1 MDSTAKVVQGLC
13 KIFVMMVLAIIIVS
27 VAFLSG
33 FGAGFSLAPVQQ
45 APVAVAPVAAAGEEP
60 PEFAVFWEAW
70 HLIESEFYG
79 ELPTM
84 QEVTY
89 GAIRGVLVALG
100 DDGTS
105 FIDPEHAAVMRED
118 ITGSFEGIGAVV
130 NMLPNGR
137 LIIVEP
143 LPGRPAAQAGIQRGD
158 LVIQVDDTPIQNMT
172 LMEAISLIR
181 GPAGTTVRLTIL
193 RKGVKDP
200 FEVTIVRERI
210 ELEIVESR
218 MLDDDIAYVKLAEF
232 NATATKELKKALREL
247 MAQEPKGLI
256 FDLRSNPGGF
266 LQTSVEVASQ
276 FLDEGLVLTEKG
288 KGGLERKHTVEGGG
302 LATEVPLVVLVNVG
316 SASAS
321 EIVAGA
327 IQDSSRG
334 ILVGERTFGKGSV
347 QLPHT
352 LSDGSELRITIARWF
367 TPKEREIQGIG
378 IIPDIEVEM
387 TLEDLEAGH
396 DPQLERAVEYLLIGK

>member
-1 MDSTAKVVQGLC
+1 MDSKVKVVQGLC
-13 KIFVMMVLAIIIVS
+13 KIFVMMVLSIVIVS
-27 VAFLSG
+27 MAFLSG
-33 FGAGFSLAPVQQ
+33 FGAGFTLAP
-45 APVAVAPVAAAGEEP
+45 ARSAPVAAAGEEP

-70 HLIESEFYG
+70 HLIENEFYG

-89 GAIRGVLVALG
+89 GAIRGVLVAIG

-105 FIDPEHAAVMRED
+105 FIDPERAAIMRED
-118 ITGSFEGIGAVV
+118 ITGGFEGIGAVV

-143 LPGRPAAQAGIQRGD
+143 LPGRPAAQAGILQGD
-158 LVIQVDDTPIQNMT
+158 LVLQVDDTPIQNMT
-172 LMEAISLIR
+172 LMEAVSLIR
-181 GPAGTTVRLTIL
+181 GPEGSTVRLTIL
-193 RKGVKDP
+193 RKGVKEP
-200 FEVTIVRERI
+200 FEVTIVRARI
-210 ELEIVESR
+210 EIEVVESR
-218 MLDDDIAYVKLAEF
+218 MLDDDIAYVRLTEF
-232 NATATKELKKALREL
+232 NAKATKELKEALREL
-247 MAQEPKGLI
+247 MAQEPQGLI

-276 FLDEGLVLTEKG
+276 FLDGGLVLIEKG
-288 KGGLERKHTVEGGG
+288 RGDLEKEYLVESGG
-302 LATEVPLVVLVNVG
+302 LATEVPLVVLVNMG

-327 IQDSSRG
+327 IQDSGRG

-352 LSDGSELRITIARWF
+352 LSDGSELRVTIARWF
-367 TPKEREIQGIG
+367 TPKGREIQGTG
-378 IIPDIEVEM
+378 IFPDIEVEM
-387 TLEDLEAGH
+387 TLEDLEAGR
-396 DPQLERAVEYLLIGK
+396 DPQLERAVEYLLTER

>member
-1 MDSTAKVVQGLC
+1 MDSTVKVVQGLC
-13 KIFVMMVLAIIIVS
+13 KILVMMVLAIVIVS
-27 VAFLSG
+27 IAFLSG
-33 FGAGFSLAPVQQ
+33 FVAGFSLAP
-45 APVAVAPVAAAGEEP
+45 ARPAPVAAAGEGP

-79 ELPTM
+79 DLPTM

-89 GAIRGVLVALG
+89 GAIRGVLVAIG
-100 DDGTS
+100 DDDTS
-105 FIDPEHAAVMRED
+105 FIDPEHAAIMRED
-118 ITGSFEGIGAVV
+118 ITGGFEGIGAVV

-143 LPGRPAAQAGIQRGD
+143 LPGRPAAQAGLQRGD
-158 LVIQVDDTPIQNMT
+158 LVLKVDDTPIQNMT
-172 LMEAISLIR
+172 LIEAVSLIR

-193 RKGVKDP
+193 RKGVREP

-210 ELEIVESR
+210 ELKVVESR
-218 MLDDDIAYVKLAEF
+218 MLDDSIAYVRLTEF
-232 NATATKELKKALREL
+232 NAQATKELKDALREL

-276 FLDEGLVLTEKG
+276 FLDEGLVLTEKA
-288 KGGLERKHTVEGGG
+288 KGGFEREYPVESGG
-302 LATEVPLVVLVNVG
+302 LATEVPLVVLINMG

-327 IQDSSRG
+327 IQDSGRG
-334 ILVGERTFGKGSV
+334 ILIGERTLGKASV

-352 LSDGSELRITIARWF
+352 LSDGSELRVTIARWF
-367 TPKEREIQGIG
+367 TPKGHEIQGIG

-387 TLEDLEAGH
+387 TQEDLEAGR
-396 DPQLERAVEYLLIGK
+396 DLQLERAVEYLLTGK

>member
-1 MDSTAKVVQGLC
+1 MDSTTKVVQGLF
-13 KIFVMMVLAIIIVS
+13 KLFVMMVLAIVVVS

-33 FGAGFSLAPVQQ
+33 FGAGFILAPTR
-45 APVAVAPVAAAGEEP
+45 PAPVAAASEEP
-60 PEFAVFWEAW
+60 SEFAVFWEAW
-70 HLIESEFYG
+70 HLIENEFYG
-79 ELPTM
+79 DLPTM

-89 GAIRGVLVALG
+89 GAIRGVLTAIG

-105 FIDPEHAAVMRED
+105 FIDPEHAAIMRED
-118 ITGSFEGIGAVV
+118 ITGGFEGIGAVV

-143 LPGRPAAQAGIQRGD
+143 LQGRPAIQAGIQRGD
-158 LVIQVDDTPIQNMT
+158 LVLKVDDTPIQNMT
-172 LMEAISLIR
+172 LTEAVSLIR

-193 RKGVKDP
+193 RKGVREP
-200 FEVTIVRERI
+200 FEVAIVRERI
-210 ELEIVESR
+210 EIEVVESR
-218 MLDDDIAYVKLAEF
+218 MLDDDIAYVRLTEF
-232 NATATKELKKALREL
+232 NAKATRELREALREL

-266 LQTSVEVASQ
+266 LQTSVEVTSQ

-288 KGGLERKHTVEGGG
+288 RGSLEEEYPVESGG

-327 IQDSSRG
+327 IQDSGRG

-352 LSDGSELRITIARWF
+352 LSDGSELRVTIARWF
-367 TPKEREIQGIG
+367 TPKGREIQGIG
-378 IIPDIEVEM
+378 ILPDIEVEI
-387 TLEDLEAGH
+387 TQEDLEAGK
-396 DPQLERAVEYLLIGK
+396 DPQLERAVEYLLTGR

>member
-13 KIFVMMVLAIIIVS
+13 KIFVMMMLAIIIVS
-27 VAFLSG
+27 AAFLSG
-33 FGAGFSLAPVQQ
+33 FGAGFSLAPTQP
-45 APVAVAPVAAAGEEP
+45 ASIVAAAGEEP

-79 ELPTM
+79 DVPTM
-84 QEVTY
+84 QEVAY

-143 LPGRPAAQAGIQRGD
+143 LPGRPAARAGLQRDD
-158 LVIQVDDTPIQNMT
+158 LVIKVGDTPIQNMT
-172 LMEAISLIR
+172 LMEAVSLIR

-193 RKGVKDP
+193 RRGVKEP
-200 FEVTIVRERI
+200 FEVPIVRERI
-210 ELEIVESR
+210 EIEVVESR
-218 MLDDDIAYVKLAEF
+218 MLDDDIAYVKLTEF
-232 NATATKELKKALREL
+232 NAKATKELEETLREL

-256 FDLRSNPGGF
+256 FDLRGNLGGY

-288 KGGLERKHTVEGGG
+288 KGNLEKEYSVESGG

-327 IQDSSRG
+327 IQDSGRG

-352 LSDGSELRITIARWF
+352 LSDGSELRVTIARWF
-367 TPKEREIQGIG
+367 TPKGHEIQGIG
-378 IIPDIEVEM
+378 ILPDIEVEM
-387 TLEDLEAGH
+387 TLEDLEADR
-396 DPQLERAVEYLLIGK
+396 DPQLERAVEYLLTEK

>member
-1 MDSTAKVVQGLC
+1 MDSTVKVVQGLC
-13 KIFVMMVLAIIIVS
+13 KIFLMMLLAILIVS

-33 FGAGFSLAPVQQ
+33 FGAGFSLAP
-45 APVAVAPVAAAGEEP
+45 ARPAPVAAAGEEP
-60 PEFAVFWEAW
+60 SEFAVFWEAW

-79 ELPTM
+79 DLPTM

-89 GAIRGVLVALG
+89 GAIRGVLAALG

-105 FIDPEHAAVMRED
+105 FIDPEYAAVMRED

-143 LPGRPAAQAGIQRGD
+143 LPGRPAALAGLQRDD

-172 LMEAISLIR
+172 LMEAVSLIR

-193 RKGVKDP
+193 RRGVKEP
-200 FEVTIVRERI
+200 FEVPIVRERI
-210 ELEIVESR
+210 EIEVVESR

-232 NATATKELKKALREL
+232 NAKATKELKEALREL

-256 FDLRSNPGGF
+256 FDLRGNLGGY

-288 KGGLERKHTVEGGG
+288 KGNLQKEYPVEGGG

-327 IQDSSRG
+327 IQDSGRG

-352 LSDGSELRITIARWF
+352 LSDGSELRVTIARWF
-367 TPKEREIQGIG
+367 TPKGREIQGIG
-378 IIPDIEVEM
+378 ILPDIEVEM
-387 TLEDLEAGH
+387 TLEDLEADR
-396 DPQLERAVEYLLIGK
+396 DPQLERAVEYLLTEK

>member
-1 MDSTAKVVQGLC
+1 MDSTVKVVQGLC
-13 KIFVMMVLAIIIVS
+13 KLFVMMLLAILIVS

-33 FGAGFSLAPVQQ
+33 FGAGFSLAPTP
-45 APVAVAPVAAAGEEP
+45 AAAVAAAGEEP
-60 PEFAVFWEAW
+60 SEFAVFWEAW

-79 ELPTM
+79 DLPTM

-89 GAIRGVLVALG
+89 GAIRGVLLALG

-105 FIDPEHAAVMRED
+105 FIDPERAAIMRED
-118 ITGSFEGIGAVV
+118 ITGGFEGIGAVV

-137 LIIVEP
+137 LTIVEP

-158 LVIQVDDTPIQNMT
+158 LVLKVDDTPIQNMT
-172 LMEAISLIR
+172 LMEAVSLIR

-193 RKGVKDP
+193 RKGVKEP
-200 FEVTIVRERI
+200 FEVSVVRERI
-210 ELEIVESR
+210 EIEVVESR
-218 MLDDDIAYVKLAEF
+218 MLDDGIAYVRLTEF
-232 NATATKELKKALREL
+232 NAKATKELKKALQEL

-266 LQTSVEVASQ
+266 LQTSVEVTSQ
-276 FLDEGLVLTEKG
+276 FLDGGLVLTEKG
-288 KGGLERKHTVEGGG
+288 KGGLEREYPVERGG
-302 LATEVPLVVLVNVG
+302 LAAEVPLVVLVNAG

-327 IQDSSRG
+327 IQDAGRG

-352 LSDGSELRITIARWF
+352 LSDGSELRVTIARWF
-367 TPKEREIQGIG
+367 TPKGREIQSLGV
-378 IIPDIEVEM
+378 IPDIEVEM
-387 TLEDLEAGH
+387 TLEDLEAGQ
-396 DPQLERAVEYLLIGK
+396 DPQLERAVEYLLTEK

>member
-1 MDSTAKVVQGLC
+1 MDSTGKVVQSLC
-13 KIFVMMVLAIIIVS
+13 KIFVMMVLAILIVS

-33 FGAGFSLAPVQQ
+33 FGAGFSLAPARP
-45 APVAVAPVAAAGEEP
+45 APVVAAGEEP

-79 ELPTM
+79 DLPTM

-105 FIDPEHAAVMRED
+105 FIDPERAAIMRED
-118 ITGSFEGIGAVV
+118 ITGGFEGIGAVV

-137 LIIVEP
+137 LVIVEP

-158 LVIQVDDTPIQNMT
+158 LVLKVDDTPIQNMT
-172 LMEAISLIR
+172 LMEAVSLIR
-181 GPAGTTVRLTIL
+181 GPAGTTVRLSIL
-193 RKGVKDP
+193 RKGVKEP
-200 FEVTIVRERI
+200 FEVAIVRERI
-210 ELEIVESR
+210 ELEVIESR
-218 MLDDDIAYVKLAEF
+218 MLDDDIAYIRLTEF
-232 NATATKELKKALREL
+232 NAKATKELKEALREL

-266 LQTSVEVASQ
+266 LQTSVEVTSQ

-288 KGGLERKHTVEGGG
+288 KEGVEKEHPVESGG
-302 LATEVPLVVLVNVG
+302 LATEVPLVVLINVG

-327 IQDSSRG
+327 IQDAGRG

-347 QLPHT
+347 RHYPRH
-352 LSDGSELRITIARWF
+352 
-367 TPKEREIQGIG
+367 
-378 IIPDIEVEM
+378 
-387 TLEDLEAGH
+387 
-396 DPQLERAVEYLLIGK
+396 

>member
-1 MDSTAKVVQGLC
+1 MDSTVKVVQGLC
-13 KIFVMMVLAIIIVS
+13 KIFLMMVLAILIVS
-27 VAFLSG
+27 AAFLSG
-33 FGAGFSLAPVQQ
+33 FGAGFSLAPAQ
-45 APVAVAPVAAAGEEP
+45 PAPVAAAGEEP
-60 PEFAVFWEAW
+60 SEFAVFWEAW

-79 ELPTM
+79 DLPTM

-89 GAIRGVLVALG
+89 GAIRGVLAALG

-105 FIDPEHAAVMRED
+105 FIDPEYAAVMRED

-172 LMEAISLIR
+172 LMEAVGLIR
-181 GPAGTTVRLTIL
+181 GPAGSTVRLTIL
-193 RKGVKDP
+193 RQGVREP
-200 FEVTIVRERI
+200 FEVAIVRERI
-210 ELEIVESR
+210 ELEVVESR
-218 MLDDDIAYVKLAEF
+218 MLDDDIAYVKLTEF
-232 NATATKELKKALREL
+232 NAKATKELKEALREL
-247 MAQEPKGLI
+247 MREEPKGLI
-256 FDLRSNPGGF
+256 FDLRSNPGGY
-266 LQTSVEVASQ
+266 LQTSVEVTSQ
-276 FLDEGLVLTEKG
+276 FLDEGLVITERG
-288 KGGLERKHTVEGGG
+288 KGGIESEYSVEGGG

-327 IQDSSRG
+327 IQDTGRG

-352 LSDGSELRITIARWF
+352 LSDGSELRVTIARWF
-367 TPKEREIQGIG
+367 TPKGREIQGIG

-387 TLEDLEAGH
+387 TMEDLEAGR
-396 DPQLERAVEYLLIGK
+396 DPQLERAVEYLLTGK

>member
-1 MDSTAKVVQGLC
+1 MDSTVKVVQGLC
-13 KIFVMMVLAIIIVS
+13 KIFVMMVLAITIVS

-33 FGAGFSLAPVQQ
+33 FGAGFSLAPTR
-45 APVAVAPVAAAGEEP
+45 PSPVAAAGGEP

-79 ELPTM
+79 DLPTM
-84 QEVTY
+84 QEVAY

-105 FIDPEHAAVMRED
+105 FIDPEYAAVMRED

-143 LPGRPAAQAGIQRGD
+143 LPGRPAALAGLQRDD

-172 LMEAISLIR
+172 LMEAVSLIR

-193 RKGVKDP
+193 RRGVKEP
-200 FEVTIVRERI
+200 FEVPIVRERI
-210 ELEIVESR
+210 EIEVVESR
-218 MLDDDIAYVKLAEF
+218 MLDDDIAYVKLTEF
-232 NATATKELKKALREL
+232 NAKATKELKEALREL
-247 MAQEPKGLI
+247 MAHEPKGLI
-256 FDLRSNPGGF
+256 FDLRGNLGGY

-288 KGGLERKHTVEGGG
+288 KGNLKRNT
-302 LATEVPLVVLVNVG
+302 
-316 SASAS
+316 
-321 EIVAGA
+321 
-327 IQDSSRG
+327 
-334 ILVGERTFGKGSV
+334 
-347 QLPHT
+347 QL
-352 LSDGSELRITIARWF
+352 
-367 TPKEREIQGIG
+367 
-378 IIPDIEVEM
+378 
-387 TLEDLEAGH
+387 
-396 DPQLERAVEYLLIGK
+396 RAAVWLPRCH

>member
-1 MDSTAKVVQGLC
+1 M
-13 KIFVMMVLAIIIVS
+13 AI
-27 VAFLSG
+27 
-33 FGAGFSLAPVQQ
+33 
-45 APVAVAPVAAAGEEP
+45 
-60 PEFAVFWEAW
+60 
-70 HLIESEFYG
+70 
-79 ELPTM
+79 
-84 QEVTY
+84 
-89 GAIRGVLVALG
+89 G

-143 LPGRPAAQAGIQRGD
+143 LPGRPALQAGLQRGD
-158 LVIQVDDTPIQNMT
+158 LVLKVDDTPIQNMT
-172 LMEAISLIR
+172 LMEAVSLIR
-181 GPAGTTVRLTIL
+181 GPAGTTVHLTIL
-193 RKGVKDP
+193 RKGVREP
-200 FEVTIVRERI
+200 FEVAIVRERI
-210 ELEIVESR
+210 ELEVVESR

-232 NATATKELKKALREL
+232 NAKATKELKKVLQDM

-256 FDLRSNPGGF
+256 LDLRSNPGGY

-288 KGGLERKHTVEGGG
+288 KGNLEREYPAEDDG
-302 LATEVPLVVLVNVG
+302 LATEVPLAVLVNAG

-327 IQDSSRG
+327 IQDSGRG

-352 LSDGSELRITIARWF
+352 LSDGSELRVTIARWF
-367 TPKEREIQGIG
+367 TPKGREIQGIG
-378 IIPDIEVEM
+378 ILPDIEVEM
-387 TLEDLEAGH
+387 TPEDLEAGH
-396 DPQLERAVEYLLIGK
+396 DPQLERAVEYLLTEK

>member
-1 MDSTAKVVQGLC
+1 
-13 KIFVMMVLAIIIVS
+13 MMVLAIIIVS
-27 VAFLSG
+27 AAFLSG
-33 FGAGFSLAPVQQ
+33 FGAGFSLAP
-45 APVAVAPVAAAGEEP
+45 ARPSPVVAAGGEP
-60 PEFAVFWEAW
+60 SEFAVFWEAW

-79 ELPTM
+79 DLPTM

-105 FIDPEHAAVMRED
+105 FIDPEYAAVMRED

-143 LPGRPAAQAGIQRGD
+143 LPGRPAIRAGLQRDD
-158 LVIQVDDTPIQNMT
+158 LVIKVDDTPVQNMT
-172 LMEAISLIR
+172 LTEAVSLIR

-193 RKGVKDP
+193 RKGVREP

-210 ELEIVESR
+210 EIEVVESR

-232 NATATKELKKALREL
+232 NAKATSELKEALREL
-247 MAQEPKGLI
+247 MAQEPQGLI

-276 FLDEGLVLTEKG
+276 FLDEGLVLAEKG
-288 KGGLERKHTVEGGG
+288 KGGLEREYPVESGG

-327 IQDSSRG
+327 IQDSGRG

-352 LSDGSELRITIARWF
+352 LSDGSDLRITIARWF
-367 TPKEREIQGIG
+367 TPKGREIQGIG

-387 TLEDLEAGH
+387 TMEDLEAGH
-396 DPQLERAVEYLLIGK
+396 DPQLERAVEYLLTGK

>member
-1 MDSTAKVVQGLC
+1 MDSTVKVVQGLC
-13 KIFVMMVLAIIIVS
+13 KLFVMMVLAIIVVS

-33 FGAGFSLAPVQQ
+33 FGAGFSLASTQPS
-45 APVAVAPVAAAGEEP
+45 PAAAGEEA

-70 HLIESEFYG
+70 HLIENEFYG
-79 ELPTM
+79 DLPTM

-89 GAIRGVLVALG
+89 GAIRGVLVAIG

-105 FIDPEHAAVMRED
+105 FIDPEHAAIMRED
-118 ITGSFEGIGAVV
+118 ITGGFEGIGAVV

-143 LPGRPAAQAGIQRGD
+143 LPGRPAAQAGVQQGD
-158 LVIQVDDTPIQNMT
+158 LVLQVDDTPIQNMT
-172 LMEAISLIR
+172 LIEAVSLIR

-193 RKGVKDP
+193 RRGVREP

-210 ELEIVESR
+210 ELEVVESR
-218 MLDDDIAYVKLAEF
+218 MLDDDIAYVRLTEF
-232 NATATKELKKALREL
+232 NAKATKELKEALQEL
-247 MAQEPKGLI
+247 MAQEPKGMI

-276 FLDEGLVLTEKG
+276 FLDGGLVLTEKG
-288 KGGLERKHTVEGGG
+288 KGDREEKFPVMSGG
-302 LATEVPLVVLVNVG
+302 LATEVPLVVLVNAG

-327 IQDSSRG
+327 IQDSGRG

-352 LSDGSELRITIARWF
+352 LSDGSELRVTIARWF
-367 TPKEREIQGIG
+367 TPKGHEIQGIG
-378 IIPDIEVEM
+378 VIPDIEVET

-396 DPQLERAVEYLLIGK
+396 DPPLERAVEYLLTGK

>member
-1 MDSTAKVVQGLC
+1 MDSTSKIVQGLF
-13 KIFVMMVLAIIIVS
+13 KIFVMMVLAIIVVS
-27 VAFLSG
+27 AAFLSG
-33 FGAGFSLAPVQQ
+33 FGAGFSLAP
-45 APVAVAPVAAAGEEP
+45 ARPSPVAAAGEEP
-60 PEFAVFWEAW
+60 PEFAVFWEAL

-105 FIDPEHAAVMRED
+105 FIDPERAAVMRED
-118 ITGSFEGIGAVV
+118 ITGGFEGIGAVV

-137 LIIVEP
+137 LTIVEP
-143 LPGRPAAQAGIQRGD
+143 LPGRPAAQAGLQPGD
-158 LVIQVDDTPIQNMT
+158 LVLQVDDTPIQNMT
-172 LMEAISLIR
+172 LIEAVSLIR
-181 GPAGTTVRLTIL
+181 GPAGSTVRLTIL
-193 RKGVKDP
+193 RKGVKEP
-200 FEVTIVRERI
+200 FEVAIVRARI
-210 ELEIVESR
+210 EIEVVESR
-218 MLDDDIAYVKLAEF
+218 MLDGNIAYVRLAEF
-232 NATATKELKKALREL
+232 NAKATKELQEALREL
-247 MAQEPKGLI
+247 LAQEPTGLI
-256 FDLRSNPGGF
+256 FDLRSNPGGY
-266 LQTSVEVASQ
+266 LQTSVEVTSQ
-276 FLDEGLVLTEKG
+276 FIDEGLALTEKG
-288 KGGLERKHTVEGGG
+288 KDDLERQYRVESGG
-302 LATEVPLVVLVNVG
+302 LATEVPLVVLVNAG

-327 IQDSSRG
+327 IQDSGRG
-334 ILVGERTFGKGSV
+334 ILIGERTFGKGSV

-367 TPKEREIQGIG
+367 TPKGREIQGVG

-396 DPQLERAVEYLLIGK
+396 DLQLERAVEYLLTGK

>member
-1 MDSTAKVVQGLC
+1 MDSTVKVVQGLC
-13 KIFVMMVLAIIIVS
+13 KIFVMMVLAILIVS

-33 FGAGFSLAPVQQ
+33 FGAGFSLAP
-45 APVAVAPVAAAGEEP
+45 ARPAPVAAAGEGP
-60 PEFAVFWEAW
+60 SEFAVFWEAW

-79 ELPTM
+79 DLPTM

-158 LVIQVDDTPIQNMT
+158 LVLKVDDTPIQNMT
-172 LMEAISLIR
+172 LMEAVSLIR
-181 GPAGTTVRLTIL
+181 GPAGTTVHLTVL
-193 RKGVKDP
+193 RKGVKEP
-200 FEVTIVRERI
+200 FEVTIVRERV
-210 ELEIVESR
+210 ELEVVESR
-218 MLDDDIAYVKLAEF
+218 MLDDDIAYVRLTEF
-232 NATATKELKKALREL
+232 NAKATKELTKALREL

-266 LQTSVEVASQ
+266 LQTSVEVTSQ

-288 KGGLERKHTVEGGG
+288 KGGVEKAHPVESGG
-302 LATEVPLVVLVNVG
+302 LATEVPLVVLINVG

-327 IQDSSRG
+327 IQDSGRG
-334 ILVGERTFGKGSV
+334 ILVGERSFGKGSV

-352 LSDGSELRITIARWF
+352 LSDGSELRVTIARWF
-367 TPKEREIQGIG
+367 TPKDREIQGLG

-387 TLEDLEAGH
+387 TLEDLEAGN
-396 DPQLERAVEYLLIGK
+396 DPQLERAVEYLLTEK

>member
-1 MDSTAKVVQGLC
+1 MDSTSKIVQGLF
-13 KIFVMMVLAIIIVS
+13 KIFVMMVLAIIVVS
-27 VAFLSG
+27 AAFLSG
-33 FGAGFSLAPVQQ
+33 FGAGFSLAP
-45 APVAVAPVAAAGEEP
+45 ARPSPVAAAGEEP
-60 PEFAVFWEAW
+60 SEFAVFWEAW

-105 FIDPEHAAVMRED
+105 FIDPERAAVMRED
-118 ITGSFEGIGAVV
+118 ITGGFEGIGAVV

-137 LIIVEP
+137 LTIVEP
-143 LPGRPAAQAGIQRGD
+143 LPGRPAAQAGLQPGD
-158 LVIQVDDTPIQNMT
+158 LVLQVDDTPIQNMT
-172 LMEAISLIR
+172 LIEAVSLIR
-181 GPAGTTVRLTIL
+181 GPAGSTVRLTIL
-193 RKGVKDP
+193 RKGVKEP
-200 FEVTIVRERI
+200 FEVAIVRARI
-210 ELEIVESR
+210 EIEVVESR
-218 MLDDDIAYVKLAEF
+218 MLDGDIAYVRLAEF
-232 NATATKELKKALREL
+232 NAKATKELQEALREL
-247 MAQEPKGLI
+247 LAQEPTGLI
-256 FDLRSNPGGF
+256 FDLRSNPGGY
-266 LQTSVEVASQ
+266 LQTSVEVTSQ
-276 FLDEGLVLTEKG
+276 FIDEGLALTEKG
-288 KGGLERKHTVEGGG
+288 RGDLEREYRVESGG
-302 LATEVPLVVLVNVG
+302 LATEVPLVVLVNAG

-327 IQDSSRG
+327 IQDSGRG
-334 ILVGERTFGKGSV
+334 ILIGERTFGKGSV

-367 TPKEREIQGIG
+367 TPKGREIQGVG

-396 DPQLERAVEYLLIGK
+396 DLQLERAVEYLLTGK

>member
-13 KIFVMMVLAIIIVS
+13 KIFVMMVLTILIVS

-33 FGAGFSLAPVQQ
+33 FGAGFSLAPNRP
-45 APVAVAPVAAAGEEP
+45 APVSAAGEEP

-70 HLIESEFYG
+70 HLIEGEFYG
-79 ELPTM
+79 DLPTM
-84 QEVTY
+84 PEVTY
-89 GAIRGVLVALG
+89 GAIRGVLVTLG

-105 FIDPEHAAVMRED
+105 FIDPERAAVMRED
-118 ITGSFEGIGAVV
+118 ITGGFEGIGAVV

-143 LPGRPAAQAGIQRGD
+143 LPGRPAAQSGIQQGD
-158 LVIQVDDTPIQNMT
+158 LVLKVDDTPIQNMT
-172 LMEAISLIR
+172 LLEAVSLIR

-193 RKGVKDP
+193 RKGVKEP
-200 FEVTIVRERI
+200 FEVAVVRERI
-210 ELEIVESR
+210 EIEVVESR
-218 MLDDDIAYVKLAEF
+218 MLDDDIAYVRLAEF
-232 NATATKELKKALREL
+232 NAKATKELKETLREL
-247 MAQEPKGLI
+247 MIQEPKGLI

-288 KGGLERKHTVEGGG
+288 KDGLEREYPVESGG
-302 LATEVPLVVLVNVG
+302 LATEVPLVVLVNAG

-327 IQDSSRG
+327 IQDSGRG

-352 LSDGSELRITIARWF
+352 LSDGSELRVTIARWF
-367 TPKEREIQGIG
+367 TPKGREIQGIG
-378 IIPDIEVEM
+378 IIPDIEVET

-396 DPQLERAVEYLLIGK
+396 DLPLERAVEYLVTGK

>member
-1 MDSTAKVVQGLC
+1 MDSTTKVVQGLC

-33 FGAGFSLAPVQQ
+33 FGAGFTLAPTR
-45 APVAVAPVAAAGEEP
+45 PAPVAAAGEEP
-60 PEFAVFWEAW
+60 SEFAVFWEAW
-70 HLIESEFYG
+70 QLIESEFYG

-105 FIDPEHAAVMRED
+105 FIDPERAAVMRED
-118 ITGSFEGIGAVV
+118 ITGGFEGIGAVV

-143 LPGRPAAQAGIQRGD
+143 LPGRPAAQAGIQQGD
-158 LVIQVDDTPIQNMT
+158 LVLQVNDTPIQNMT
-172 LMEAISLIR
+172 LIEAVSLIR
-181 GPAGTTVRLTIL
+181 GPAGSTVRLTIL
-193 RKGVKDP
+193 RKGVKEP
-200 FEVTIVRERI
+200 FEVAIVRERI
-210 ELEIVESR
+210 EIEVVESR
-218 MLDDDIAYVKLAEF
+218 MLDDNIAYVKLTEF
-232 NATATKELKKALREL
+232 NAKATKELKEALQDL
-247 MAQEPKGLI
+247 LAQEPRGLI
-256 FDLRSNPGGF
+256 FDLRSNPGGY
-266 LQTSVEVASQ
+266 LQTSVEVTSQ
-276 FLDEGLVLTEKG
+276 FLDEGPVLVEKG
-288 KGGLERKHTVEGGG
+288 KGGLERQYPVESGG
-302 LATEVPLVVLVNVG
+302 LATEVPLVVLINMA

-327 IQDSSRG
+327 IQDSGRG

-352 LSDGSELRITIARWF
+352 LSDGSELRVTIARWF
-367 TPKEREIQGIG
+367 TPKGREIQGIG
-378 IIPDIEVEM
+378 IIPDIEIEM

-396 DPQLERAVEYLLIGK
+396 DPQLERAVEYLLTGK

>member
-1 MDSTAKVVQGLC
+1 MDSTVKVVQGLC
-13 KIFVMMVLAIIIVS
+13 KIFVMMVLSIVIVS

-33 FGAGFSLAPVQQ
+33 FGAGFTLAP
-45 APVAVAPVAAAGEEP
+45 ARPAPVAAAGEEP

-70 HLIESEFYG
+70 HLIENEFYG

-89 GAIRGVLVALG
+89 GAIRGVLVAIG

-105 FIDPEHAAVMRED
+105 FIDPERAAIMRED
-118 ITGSFEGIGAVV
+118 ITGGFEGIGAVV

-143 LPGRPAAQAGIQRGD
+143 LPGRPAAQAGIQQGD
-158 LVIQVDDTPIQNMT
+158 LVLQVDDTPIQNMT
-172 LMEAISLIR
+172 LMEAVSLIR
-181 GPAGTTVRLTIL
+181 GPEGSTVRLTIL
-193 RKGVKDP
+193 RQGVKEP
-200 FEVTIVRERI
+200 FEVAIVRARI
-210 ELEIVESR
+210 EIEVVESR
-218 MLDDDIAYVKLAEF
+218 MLEDDIAYVKLTEF
-232 NATATKELKKALREL
+232 NVKATKELKEALQEL
-247 MAQEPKGLI
+247 MAQEPQGLI

-276 FLDEGLVLTEKG
+276 FLDGGLVLTEKG
-288 KGGLERKHTVEGGG
+288 RGDLEKEYQVESGG
-302 LATEVPLVVLVNVG
+302 LATEVPLVVLVNMG

-327 IQDSSRG
+327 IQDSGRG

-352 LSDGSELRITIARWF
+352 LSDGSELRVTIARWF
-367 TPKEREIQGIG
+367 TPKGREIQGTG
-378 IIPDIEVEM
+378 IFPDIEVEM
-387 TLEDLEAGH
+387 TLEDLEAGR
-396 DPQLERAVEYLLIGK
+396 DPQLERAVEYLLTER

>member
-1 MDSTAKVVQGLC
+1 MDSKVKVVQGLC
-13 KIFVMMVLAIIIVS
+13 KLFVMMVLSIVIVS

-33 FGAGFSLAPVQQ
+33 FGAGFTLAPARP
-45 APVAVAPVAAAGEEP
+45 APVVAAGEEP

-70 HLIESEFYG
+70 QLIENQFYG

-89 GAIRGVLVALG
+89 GAIRGVLVAIG

-105 FIDPEHAAVMRED
+105 FIDPERAAIMRED
-118 ITGSFEGIGAVV
+118 ITGGFEGIGAVV

-143 LPGRPAAQAGIQRGD
+143 LPGRPAAQAGIQQGD
-158 LVIQVDDTPIQNMT
+158 LVLQVDDTPIQNMT
-172 LMEAISLIR
+172 LMEAVSLIR
-181 GPAGTTVRLTIL
+181 GPEGTTVRLTIL
-193 RKGVKDP
+193 R
-200 FEVTIVRERI
+200 VRARI
-210 ELEIVESR
+210 EVEVVQSR
-218 MLDDDIAYVKLAEF
+218 MLDDDIAYVKLTEF
-232 NATATKELKKALREL
+232 NAKATKELKEALQEL

-288 KGGLERKHTVEGGG
+288 RGGLEKEYPVESGG
-302 LATEVPLVVLVNVG
+302 LATEVPLVVLINMG

-327 IQDSSRG
+327 IQDSGRA
-334 ILVGERTFGKGSV
+334 ILVGERSFGKGSV

-352 LSDGSELRITIARWF
+352 LSDGSELRVTIARWF
-367 TPKEREIQGIG
+367 TPKGDEIQGIG

-387 TLEDLEAGH
+387 TLEDLEAGQ
-396 DPQLERAVEYLLIGK
+396 DPQLERAVEYLLSGK

>member
-1 MDSTAKVVQGLC
+1 MDSKVKVVQGLC
-13 KIFVMMVLAIIIVS
+13 KMFVMMVLSIVIVS

-33 FGAGFSLAPVQQ
+33 FGAGFTLAPARP
-45 APVAVAPVAAAGEEP
+45 APVVAAGEEP

-70 HLIESEFYG
+70 HLIENEFYG

-89 GAIRGVLVALG
+89 GAIRGVLVAIG

-105 FIDPEHAAVMRED
+105 FIDPERAAIMRED
-118 ITGSFEGIGAVV
+118 ITGGFEGIGAVV

-158 LVIQVDDTPIQNMT
+158 LVLQVDDTPIQNMT
-172 LMEAISLIR
+172 LIEAVSLIR
-181 GPAGTTVRLTIL
+181 GPAGSTVRLTIL
-193 RKGVKDP
+193 RKGVKEP
-200 FEVTIVRERI
+200 FEVTIVRARI
-210 ELEIVESR
+210 EVEVVESR
-218 MLDDDIAYVKLAEF
+218 MLDDDIAYVKLTEF
-232 NATATKELKKALREL
+232 NAKATKELEEALQEL
-247 MAQEPKGLI
+247 MAQEPRGLI

-288 KGGLERKHTVEGGG
+288 RGGLEKEYPVESGG
-302 LATEVPLVVLVNVG
+302 LATEVPLVVLINMG

-327 IQDSSRG
+327 IQDSGRG

-352 LSDGSELRITIARWF
+352 LSDGSELRVTIARWF
-367 TPKEREIQGIG
+367 TPKGDEIQGIG
-378 IIPDIEVEM
+378 IIPDIEMEM
-387 TLEDLEAGH
+387 TLEDLEAGQ
-396 DPQLERAVEYLLIGK
+396 DPQLDRAVEYLLTGK

>member
-1 MDSTAKVVQGLC
+1 MDSTSKIVQGLF
-13 KIFVMMVLAIIIVS
+13 KIFVMMVLAIIVVS
-27 VAFLSG
+27 AAFLSG
-33 FGAGFSLAPVQQ
+33 FGAGFSLAP
-45 APVAVAPVAAAGEEP
+45 ARPSPVAAAGEEP
-60 PEFAVFWEAW
+60 SEFAVFWEAW

-89 GAIRGVLVALG
+89 GAIRGVLVAVG

-105 FIDPEHAAVMRED
+105 FIDPERAAVMRED
-118 ITGSFEGIGAVV
+118 ITGGFEGIGAVV

-137 LIIVEP
+137 LTIVEP
-143 LPGRPAAQAGIQRGD
+143 LPGRPAAQAGLQQGD
-158 LVIQVDDTPIQNMT
+158 LVLQVDDTPIQNMT
-172 LMEAISLIR
+172 LIEAVSLIR
-181 GPAGTTVRLTIL
+181 GPAGSTVRLTIL
-193 RKGVKDP
+193 RKGVKEP
-200 FEVTIVRERI
+200 FEVAIVRARI
-210 ELEIVESR
+210 EIEVVESR
-218 MLDDDIAYVKLAEF
+218 MLDGDIAYVRLAEF
-232 NATATKELKKALREL
+232 NAKATKELQEALREL
-247 MAQEPKGLI
+247 LAQEPAGLI
-256 FDLRSNPGGF
+256 FDLRSNPGGY
-266 LQTSVEVASQ
+266 LQTSVEVTSQ
-276 FLDEGLVLTEKG
+276 FLDEGLALTEKG
-288 KGGLERKHTVEGGG
+288 RGDLDREYRVESGG
-302 LATEVPLVVLVNVG
+302 LATEVPLVVLVNAG

-327 IQDSSRG
+327 IQDSGRG

-367 TPKEREIQGIG
+367 TPKGREIQGIG

-396 DPQLERAVEYLLIGK
+396 DLQLERAVEYLLTGK

>member
-1 MDSTAKVVQGLC
+1 
-13 KIFVMMVLAIIIVS
+13 
-27 VAFLSG
+27 
-33 FGAGFSLAPVQQ
+33 
-45 APVAVAPVAAAGEEP
+45 
-60 PEFAVFWEAW
+60 
-70 HLIESEFYG
+70 
-79 ELPTM
+79 
-84 QEVTY
+84 
-89 GAIRGVLVALG
+89 
-100 DDGTS
+100 
-105 FIDPEHAAVMRED
+105 
-118 ITGSFEGIGAVV
+118 
-130 NMLPNGR
+130 
-137 LIIVEP
+137 
-143 LPGRPAAQAGIQRGD
+143 
-158 LVIQVDDTPIQNMT
+158 MT

-218 MLDDDIAYVKLAEF
+218 MLDDDIAYVKLTEF

-247 MAQEPKGLI
+247 MAQEPRALI

-327 IQDSSRG
+327 IQDSGRG

-352 LSDGSELRITIARWF
+352 LSDGSDLRITIARWF

>member
-1 MDSTAKVVQGLC
+1 MDSTVKVVQGLC

-33 FGAGFSLAPVQQ
+33 FGAGFSLAP
-45 APVAVAPVAAAGEEP
+45 ARPSPAAAAGEEP

-89 GAIRGVLVALG
+89 GAIRGVLVTIG

-143 LPGRPAAQAGIQRGD
+143 LPGRPAARAGIQQGD
-158 LVIQVDDTPIQNMT
+158 LVLKVDDTPIQNMT
-172 LMEAISLIR
+172 LLEAVSLIR

-193 RKGVKDP
+193 RKGVREP
-200 FEVTIVRERI
+200 FEVAIVRERI
-210 ELEIVESR
+210 ELEVVESR
-218 MLDDDIAYVKLAEF
+218 MLDDGIAYVRLTEF
-232 NATATKELKKALREL
+232 NAKATKELKAALREL

-266 LQTSVEVASQ
+266 LQTSVGVASQ
-276 FLDEGLVLTEKG
+276 FLSEGLVLIEKG
-288 KGGLERKHTVEGGG
+288 KGGFEKDYPVEGDG
-302 LATEVPLVVLVNVG
+302 LAIEVPLVVLVNAG

-327 IQDSSRG
+327 IQDSGRG
-334 ILVGERTFGKGSV
+334 ILIGERTFGKGSV

-367 TPKEREIQGIG
+367 TPKGREIQGVG

-387 TLEDLEAGH
+387 TQEDLEAGT
-396 DPQLERAVEYLLIGK
+396 DPQLKRAVEYLLTGK

>member
-1 MDSTAKVVQGLC
+1 MDSTVKVVQGLC
-13 KIFVMMVLAIIIVS
+13 KLFVMMVLATLIVS

-33 FGAGFSLAPVQQ
+33 FGAGFSLAPTR
-45 APVAVAPVAAAGEEP
+45 PAPVAAAGEEP
-60 PEFAVFWEAW
+60 SEFAVFWEAW

-79 ELPTM
+79 DLPTM

-105 FIDPEHAAVMRED
+105 FIDPEYAAVMRED
-118 ITGSFEGIGAVV
+118 ITGGFEGIGAVV

-137 LIIVEP
+137 LIIVDP
-143 LPGRPAAQAGIQRGD
+143 LQGRPAAQAGIQQGD
-158 LVIQVDDTPIQNMT
+158 LVLKVDDTPIQNMT
-172 LMEAISLIR
+172 LMEAVSLIR

-193 RKGVKDP
+193 RKGVKEP
-200 FEVTIVRERI
+200 FEVSIVRERI
-210 ELEIVESR
+210 EIEVVESR
-218 MLDDDIAYVKLAEF
+218 MLDDDIAYVRLTEF
-232 NATATKELKKALREL
+232 NAKATRELKEALQEL

-266 LQTSVEVASQ
+266 LQTSVEVTSQ
-276 FLDEGLVLTEKG
+276 FLDGGLVLAEKG
-288 KGGLERKHTVEGGG
+288 QGGLEREYPVESGG
-302 LATEVPLVVLVNVG
+302 LATEVPLVVLVNAG

-327 IQDSSRG
+327 IQDAGRG

-352 LSDGSELRITIARWF
+352 LSDGSELRVTIARWF
-367 TPKEREIQGIG
+367 TPKGREIQGIG
-378 IIPDIEVEM
+378 IIPDIEVET

-396 DPQLERAVEYLLIGK
+396 DPPLERAVEYLLTEK

>member
-1 MDSTAKVVQGLC
+1 MDSTVKVVQGLC
-13 KIFVMMVLAIIIVS
+13 KIFVMMVLSIVIVS

-33 FGAGFSLAPVQQ
+33 FGAGFTLAPARSV
-45 APVAVAPVAAAGEEP
+45 PVAAAGEEP

-70 HLIESEFYG
+70 HLIENEFYG

-89 GAIRGVLVALG
+89 GAIRGVLVAIG

-105 FIDPEHAAVMRED
+105 FIDPERAAIMRED
-118 ITGSFEGIGAVV
+118 ITGGFEGIGAVV

-143 LPGRPAAQAGIQRGD
+143 LPGRPAAQAGIQQGD
-158 LVIQVDDTPIQNMT
+158 LVLQVDDTPIQNMT
-172 LMEAISLIR
+172 LMEAVSLIR
-181 GPAGTTVRLTIL
+181 GPEGTTVRLTIL
-193 RKGVKDP
+193 RQGVKEP
-200 FEVTIVRERI
+200 FEVAIVRARI
-210 ELEIVESR
+210 EIEVVESR
-218 MLDDDIAYVKLAEF
+218 MLEDDIAYVKLTEF
-232 NATATKELKKALREL
+232 NAKATKELKEALQEL
-247 MAQEPKGLI
+247 MAQEPQGLI

-276 FLDEGLVLTEKG
+276 FLDGGLVLTERG
-288 KGGLERKHTVEGGG
+288 RGDLEKEYRVESGG
-302 LATEVPLVVLVNVG
+302 LATEVPLVVLVNIG

-352 LSDGSELRITIARWF
+352 LSDGSELRVTIARWF
-367 TPKEREIQGIG
+367 TPKGREIQGTG
-378 IIPDIEVEM
+378 IFPDIEVEM
-387 TLEDLEAGH
+387 TLEDLEAGL
-396 DPQLERAVEYLLIGK
+396 DPQLDRAVEYLLTER